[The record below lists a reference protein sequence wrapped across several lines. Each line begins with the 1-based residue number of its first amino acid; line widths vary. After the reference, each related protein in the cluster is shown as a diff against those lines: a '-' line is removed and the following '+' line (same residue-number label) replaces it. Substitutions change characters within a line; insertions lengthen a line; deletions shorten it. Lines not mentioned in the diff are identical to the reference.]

1 MVVCDDGYQLRQ
13 SSNNKLV
20 CREDGSWRSSIG
32 AEFPVCAEKVRTVL
46 VSEIM
51 TCLDEFHN
59 LRAVCMTTW

>member
-32 AEFPVCAEKVRTVL
+32 AEFPVCAEKVT
-46 VSEIM
+46 
-51 TCLDEFHN
+51 TFHF
-59 LRAVCMTTW
+59 LKY